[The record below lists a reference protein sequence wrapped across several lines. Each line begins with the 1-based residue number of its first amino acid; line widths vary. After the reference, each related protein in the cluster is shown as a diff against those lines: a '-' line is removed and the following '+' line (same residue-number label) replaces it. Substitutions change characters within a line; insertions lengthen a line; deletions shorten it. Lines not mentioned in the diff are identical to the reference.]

1 MSLSYDGGNNWIVIH
16 SIVGGCPVD
25 TETYTIPVPDNIP
38 SGDRVLLAWSW
49 VNHTGNR
56 YNPMLLHF

>member
-25 TETYTIPVPDNIP
+25 TETYTIPVPDNVP
-38 SGDRVLLAWSW
+38 SGDKVLLAWSW

-56 YNPMLLHF
+56 YNPTLLYF